1 MKMSDNYLMKN
12 QEGTILII
20 IIMVM
25 VVLTFLGIFIIITA
39 TTDMKSVAR
48 AKIEKIAF
56 YAAEAGIGAGRAGL
70 NELKNADT
78 GSWDIL
84 LVQMQDPNIEEPRN
98 LINLIDQSSLE
109 LGSFILEVRDNE
121 DLDGTDDVDTDNSI
135 FLTSIG
141 TYNNITVTIETLVK
155 YVGNGDQ
162 YAQEHYGTENT
173 GYAGGAGGEP
183 TNNQRW

>member
-1 MKMSDNYLMKN
+1 MKIPDNYGTKN

-39 TTDMKSVAR
+39 STDMQSVAR
-48 AKIEKIAF
+48 TKIEEVAF
-56 YAAEAGIGAGRAGL
+56 YSAEAGISAGRAGL
-70 NELKNADT
+70 NTLKNADT

-84 LVQMQDPNIEEPRN
+84 LNQMQDQNIAEPRN
-98 LINLIDQSSLE
+98 LINLIDQSNLGS
-109 LGSFILEVRDNE
+109 GSFILEVHDNN
-121 DLDGTDDVDTDNSI
+121 DLDDTDLVDTDNCIYLIS
-135 FLTSIG
+135 TG
-141 TYNNITVTIETLVK
+141 TYNNITVTIETIVR

-173 GYAGGAGGEP
+173 GYAGGVGGEA
-183 TNNQRW
+183 T